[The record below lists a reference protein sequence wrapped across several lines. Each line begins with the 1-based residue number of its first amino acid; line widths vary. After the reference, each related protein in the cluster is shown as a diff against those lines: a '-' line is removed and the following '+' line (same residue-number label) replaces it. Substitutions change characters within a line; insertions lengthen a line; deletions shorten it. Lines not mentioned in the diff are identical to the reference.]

1 MSAPEPIP
9 GLFLVVARA
18 TNGVIGD
25 QGGLPWKIP
34 ADMRRF
40 RLLTLDKTVIMGRK
54 TFESLPGTLP
64 RRRHVVITRDADWQ
78 AEGVDVA
85 QDEDSALWIADA
97 GGADVAVI
105 GGAQIYA
112 LFEPLATRIELT
124 EIAAPISG
132 DITMPT
138 FDPTRWREVRRVAQ
152 EPLEGEPPYD
162 FVTLE
167 RVGPERTDP
176 ERTN

>member
-1 MSAPEPIP
+1 MNDPKPIP

-18 TNGVIGD
+18 TNGVIGND
-25 QGGLPWKIP
+25 GSLPWNIP

-64 RRRHVVITRDADWQ
+64 RRRHVVITRDAGWQ

-105 GGAQIYA
+105 GGAEIYA

-124 EIAAPISG
+124 EIDAPIPG
-132 DITMPT
+132 DTTMHA
-138 FDPTRWREVRRVAQ
+138 FDPARWREVRREPQ
-152 EPLEGEPPYD
+152 EPLDGEPPYD

-167 RVGPERTDP
+167 RVT
-176 ERTN
+176 

>member
-1 MSAPEPIP
+1 MSTPIP

-18 TNGVIGD
+18 TNGVIGNG
-25 QGGLPWKIP
+25 GGLPWKIP

-40 RLLTLDKTVIMGRK
+40 RALTLDKTVIMGRK

-64 RRRHVVITRDADWQ
+64 RRRHVVITRDDEWQ

-97 GGADVAVI
+97 GEADIAVI
-105 GGAQIYA
+105 GGAEIYA

-124 EIAAPISG
+124 EIHAPIPG
-132 DITMPT
+132 DTTMAG
-138 FDPTRWREVRRVAQ
+138 FDPARWREVRRDPQ
-152 EPLEGEPPYD
+152 EPLAGEPPYD

-167 RVGPERTDP
+167 RV
-176 ERTN
+176 

>member
-1 MSAPEPIP
+1 MTQSVSGPIP

-18 TNGVIGD
+18 TNGVIGNT
-25 QGGLPWKIP
+25 GGLPWKIP

-54 TFESLPGTLP
+54 TFASLPGTLP
-64 RRRHVVITRDADWQ
+64 RRRHIVITRDSGWS

-85 QDEDSALWIADA
+85 QDVDAALWIADA
-97 GGADVAVI
+97 EKSDVAVI
-105 GGAQIYA
+105 GGAEIYA

-124 EIAAPISG
+124 EINAPIAG
-132 DITMPT
+132 DTTRPG
-138 FDPTRWREVRRVAQ
+138 FDPARWREVKRVAQ
-152 EPLEGEPPYD
+152 EPLAGEPPYD

-167 RVGPERTDP
+167 RV
-176 ERTN
+176 